1 MPTEHQTENILLDK
15 QRIHIQLVLDHAGL
29 IHEVSS
35 LLETFF
41 VGVGDLCG
49 EIVVAV
55 HLFYSVHVEVKS
67 CGNSLHG
74 LVLAVSHVGCD
85 LVLCSI

>member
-1 MPTEHQTENILLDK
+1 MPTEYQTENILLDK

-41 VGVGDLCG
+41 VGICDFRG
-49 EIVVAV
+49 EVIETV
-55 HLFYSVHVEVKS
+55 HLLY
-67 CGNSLHG
+67 
-74 LVLAVSHVGCD
+74 
-85 LVLCSI
+85 